1 MNRGEVKLRVLFI
14 EDECIEASYSVLFT
28 DPDDKE
34 ELQDVITNL
43 LYGLIMNKEE
53 MFEGALVEVDIQ
65 DKDDLYV
72 CTYGPLPQE
81 VIEWIR
87 EGVPETL
94 H

>member
-1 MNRGEVKLRVLFI
+1 M
-14 EDECIEASYSVLFT
+14 
-28 DPDDKE
+28 
-34 ELQDVITNL
+34 
-43 LYGLIMNKEE
+43 MNKEE

-72 CTYGPLPQE
+72 CTYGPLSQE

-87 EGVPETL
+87 EGEYETL